1 MYRKRIIDKILKDK
15 LEYSGAVL
23 IEGLKWCGKTTSA
36 KQEAKSAIYLDDTKL
51 GPDFL
56 KMLDVDPS
64 IILDGKTPRLL
75 DEWQL
80 IPSVWDAVRHEVD
93 YRENGI
99 GQFILTGSS
108 TPIDTDKI
116 HHSGIGRYSYLHMR
130 NMTLYE
136 SGESNGEVSLEGLF
150 LKTEPFMC
158 SSYKIDVKKLAYLI
172 CRGGWPG
179 IFNVNSD
186 KVLKISSN
194 YYDGLVKYDIKRANK
209 RLGSSVNVENI
220 LRSYSRNQGTQT
232 PISVIAKDV
241 NLDDET
247 VRKYVETLR
256 AMFVIEDLSSWN
268 PNLRSKTAIRT
279 APTRYFS
286 DPSIATAS
294 LGIGPDDLLK
304 DLKTLG
310 FLFETL
316 CIRDLRV
323 YAESIDGNVYHYRDK
338 TDTECDAVVHLRNG
352 KYGLIEIKLGGS
364 GLIEEGCKTLKNVE
378 KKIDQEKMGPPSFKM
393 VLTGVGDYA
402 YTREDGIHVV
412 PIGALKN

>member
-1 MYRKRIIDKILKDK
+1 MTC
-15 LEYSGAVL
+15 E
-23 IEGLKWCGKTTSA
+23 
-36 KQEAKSAIYLDDTKL
+36 QEAKSAIYLDDTKL

-56 KMLDVDPS
+56 KMLDADPS

-80 IPSVWDAVRHEVD
+80 IPSVWDAIRHEVD

-108 TPIDTDKI
+108 VLLNENKKK
-116 HHSGIGRYSYLHMR
+116 HSGTGRFSHLKMR
-130 NMTLYE
+130 TMSLYE
-136 SGESNGEVSLEGLF
+136 SGDSTGDVSLSSLF
-150 LKTEPFMC
+150 
-158 SSYKIDVKKLAYLI
+158 SSINTVGGQSCLDIEELAFLI
-172 CRGGWPG
+172 CRGGWPIISDMEREDSLCVATNYYNAIVKDDFSR
-179 IFNVNSD
+179 IFGRS
-186 KVLKISSN
+186 ISSMRISKLLKS
-194 YYDGLVKYDIKRANK
+194 YARA
-209 RLGSSVNVENI
+209 
-220 LRSYSRNQGTQT
+220 QGTQT
-232 PISVIAKDV
+232 SVSVISKDTA
-241 NLDDET
+241 LDDKT
-247 VRKYVETLR
+247 VKKYLSLLEK
-256 AMFVIEDLSSWN
+256 MFVIEELEVWN
-268 PNLRSKTAIRT
+268 PNLRSGVAMQST
-279 APTRYFS
+279 PSRYFS

-294 LGIGPDDLLK
+294 FHIKKDALVN
-304 DLKTLG
+304 DLKTMG
-310 FLFETL
+310 FLFKTL

-323 YAESIDGNVYHYRDK
+323 YAESIDGNVYRYKDREGG
-338 TDTECDAVVHLRNG
+338 ECDAVVECGNG